1 MKTMF
6 TRSFAILLLLTT
18 LIWSCAKEDLNTP
31 DYEPFGNV
39 AAAAY
44 SSEIPQTYMGH
55 MLKMVKES
63 PGWTPPVAARAFGYT
78 GLALYE
84 SVQPGIPNKLSMA
97 GQLNELGALPL
108 IEENKD
114 YHWGICA
121 NEAMFTILS
130 LLMDNVSSENST
142 TLQNIHTDFENSFD
156 NVSPAVLERSM
167 TFGKAVAEAVFEYS
181 KTDGGHQAHLNNFP
195 ADYIPVTGES
205 AWVPT
210 PPAFAPALQPYWGNV
225 RPFVASSVEQA
236 IAVPPYAYSTDPS
249 SIMYKQAME
258 VAELVNAAEP
268 EHVAIALFWAD
279 DPGAT
284 FTPPGH
290 AVAIAKQVIDQEGE
304 DLGKA
309 AYVYA
314 KLGLSLHDAFVT
326 CWHNKYIYNLVR
338 PVTYIIDHIDPT
350 FTTIVGTPPFP
361 EYTSRHSTN
370 MGAFATVMESI
381 YGKHYIFTDDSHAG
395 VHPARS
401 FNSFKEASNEAA
413 ISRIYGGIHY
423 RQACV
428 QGVILGEICGKNIN
442 KLNWNN

>member
-1 MKTMF
+1 MKTKA
-6 TRSFAILLLLTT
+6 TRIFAFLFSLIL
-18 LIWSCAKEDLNTP
+18 IFMGCSKEDITTTN
-31 DYEPFGNV
+31 YEQFTNV
-39 AAAAY
+39 SASAY
-44 SSEIPQTYMGH
+44 TAEIPQTYMAH

-63 PGWTPPVAARAFGYT
+63 SGWTPPVAARAFGYV

-84 SVQPGIPNKLSMA
+84 SVQPGIPNKLSMV
-97 GQLNELGALPL
+97 GQLNELGVLPTV
-108 IEENKD
+108 EENKD

-121 NEAMFTILS
+121 NEAMYTILT
-130 LLMDNVSSENST
+130 LLMDNIST
-142 TLQNIHTDFENSFD
+142 DNRSTQDDIYNTFRNNIEG
-156 NVSPAVLERSM
+156 VSPAVEERSVA
-167 TFGKAVAEAVFEYS
+167 FGKAIAEAVFEYS

-195 ADYIPVTGES
+195 ADYIPETGES

-210 PPAFAPALQPYWGNV
+210 PPAFAPALQPYWGSV
-225 RPFVASSVEQA
+225 RPFVASSVDQA
-236 IAVPPYAYSTDPS
+236 VAVPPYAYSTDPS
-249 SIMYKQAME
+249 SIMYQQAME
-258 VAELVNAAEP
+258 VAEVVAAAEP

-290 AVAIAKQVIDQEGE
+290 AVAIAKQVIDKEGE

-361 EYTSRHSTN
+361 EYTSGHSSN
-370 MGAFATVMESI
+370 MGAFSTVMESI

-395 VHPARS
+395 VHPART

-413 ISRIYGGIHY
+413 ISRIYGGIHC